1 MKQVEGLGAEW
12 PVEIVTADAG
22 LAAALAARLRR
33 AGVAAQTGRAGERR
47 DEACAILVLD
57 TDGAEAEAV
66 SIIADRRTR
75 NPALV
80 VIALGTA
87 PRRDLLV
94 GLMRAGTLDF
104 VEKPVDVDG
113 LGERLVGMYT
123 RSAVARMRRDVTRRL
138 ADSADRVERDQAEL
152 HREII
157 RSNEELVLL
166 NRRLRKVVGQLRTL
180 YHMGRD
186 LGENENWSDA
196 LDRFLM
202 ALVSFMNAE
211 GAALLLYS
219 EGERV
224 LRARSTYQIG
234 RLALE
239 TACRR
244 VLEGRA
250 SHPRAMEIHPLESYE
265 ERRRTACLERGEPW
279 RMTLIPLRHR
289 SQWLGFLLLDKRYR
303 DQRDFEGDYDFLNT
317 LQTIFAEEIANAA
330 YISRLRHLGRFNDK
344 VLDNIQAGVV
354 TTDLEGNV
362 RYANAA
368 AMALC
373 PALRRREPPCPFDDL
388 FTSRDVEGGLFAS
401 LMASPHD
408 AVELEVTCHAAADAE
423 FPARMRATRMFD
435 DDVNGTVLVA
445 IFDDLTEQR
454 RMEAEIRRNDR
465 LRAIGQLAAG
475 VAHEIRNPLTGIAN
489 CAEVLAGRLDGG
501 DDRRRYTDA
510 MLDEVRRLDG
520 IVRNLLTYARPP
532 RPRPTD
538 VAVTGVVGR
547 VLELAHEEAA
557 RRDVVLEGDVGADV
571 FVHADGGQ
579 LTQVLLN
586 LVMNA
591 IQACGAGDRVRVKAE
606 RDGARV
612 VLRVEDDGCGVPL
625 DVRGRLFE
633 PFVTTRSQGTGLGL
647 AISRQLVEDQGGT
660 IDVEFLERGTAFTV
674 TLPAATAAPT
684 APDASGGA
692 PQRKGAADAA

>member
-1 MKQVEGLGAEW
+1 MTHFDISGADL
-12 PVEIVTADAG
+12 PVEVVSADAQ
-22 LAAALAARLRR
+22 LTRALADRLER
-33 AGVAAQTGRAGERR
+33 AAIPVRASRGGEEAVPAA
-47 DEACAILVLD
+47 IVVLD
-57 TDGAEAEAV
+57 TDGVESEAV
-66 SIIADRRTR
+66 SIIASRRSR
-75 NPALV
+75 NPAVAVL
-80 VIALGTA
+80 ALGTA

-94 GLMRAGTLDF
+94 ALMRAGALDF
-104 VEKPVDVDG
+104 VEKPVDVEALG
-113 LGERLVGMYT
+113 RRLGEMYA
-123 RSAVARMRRDVTRRL
+123 RSAVARMRRDVARRL
-138 ADSADRVERDQAEL
+138 ADSADRVERDQADL
-152 HREII
+152 HREVI
-157 RSNEELVLL
+157 RSNEELVEV

-219 EGERV
+219 ENESVLRARATYQIGQMATDAACERV
-224 LRARSTYQIG
+224 LR
-234 RLALE
+234 
-239 TACRR
+239 
-244 VLEGRA
+244 GRA
-250 SHPRAMEIHPLESYE
+250 THPRAMEIHPLESYE
-265 ERRRTACLERGEPW
+265 ERRRTACLERTDPW

-289 SQWLGFLLLDKRYR
+289 NQWLGFLLLDKRYR
-303 DQRDFEGDYDFLNT
+303 DHHEFEGDYDFLNT

-330 YISRLRHLGRFNDK
+330 YISELRHLSRFNDK

-368 AMALC
+368 ALAMC
-373 PALRRREPPCPFDDL
+373 PALRSRSGTCAFDEL
-388 FTSRDVEGGLFAS
+388 FTAREMPEGLYRS
-401 LMASPHD
+401 LMRSPHD
-408 AVELEVTCHAAADAE
+408 AVELEVECHAAGDTT

-435 DDVNGTVLVA
+435 DNINGTVLVA

-489 CAEVLAGRLDGG
+489 CAEVLAGRLDAG

-532 RPRPTD
+532 RPRPAD
-538 VAVTGVVGR
+538 VAVGEVVAR
-547 VLELAHEEAA
+547 VLELAGDEAS
-557 RRDVVLEGDVGADV
+557 RREVSVAADV
-571 FVHADGGQ
+571 DDSIACRADAGQ

-591 IQACGAGDRVRVKAE
+591 IQACGAGDTVRVEA
-606 RDGARV
+606 RAHRANVAIRV
-612 VLRVEDDGCGVPL
+612 VDTGSGVPEN
-625 DVRGRLFE
+625 VRERLFE

-647 AISRQLVEDQGGT
+647 AISRQLVEDQDGT
-660 IDVEFLERGTAFTV
+660 IEVEFLDRGTAFTV
-674 TLPAATAAPT
+674 TLPKASRAGG
-684 APDASGGA
+684 PDERGEDE
-692 PQRKGAADAA
+692 RDAARVG